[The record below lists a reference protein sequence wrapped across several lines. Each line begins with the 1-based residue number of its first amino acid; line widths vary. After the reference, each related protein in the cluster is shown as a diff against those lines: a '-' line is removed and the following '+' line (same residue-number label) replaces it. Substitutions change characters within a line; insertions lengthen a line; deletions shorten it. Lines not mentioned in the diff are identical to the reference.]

1 MLFFWWERW
10 NVPILTQSE
19 NWALWYHAMSAI
31 LQLRSN
37 PHPVRK
43 LGAMQRKISDRPE
56 WLVPILTQSENW
68 ALLIH
73 KWLLDNQRL
82 VPILTQSENWAL
94 FPFLMVIT
102 PRSLFQSSPSPKT
115 GRYINISSNHKC
127 EQVPIL
133 TQSENWALFSTA
145 NQQAY
150 YQVCE
155 QVPILTQSE
164 NWALSR

>member
-1 MLFFWWERW
+1 MSSNPHPVRKLGAIPICFSFGGSDGMFQSSPSPKTGRYGIMRCQRYYSY
-10 NVPILTQSE
+10 VPILTQSE
-19 NWALWYHAMSAI
+19 NWALC
-31 LQLRSN
+31 
-37 PHPVRK
+37 PC
-43 LGAMQRKISDRPE
+43 
-56 WLVPILTQSENW
+56 
-68 ALLIH
+68 
-73 KWLLDNQRL
+73 
-82 VPILTQSENWAL
+82 
-94 FPFLMVIT
+94 LMVIT